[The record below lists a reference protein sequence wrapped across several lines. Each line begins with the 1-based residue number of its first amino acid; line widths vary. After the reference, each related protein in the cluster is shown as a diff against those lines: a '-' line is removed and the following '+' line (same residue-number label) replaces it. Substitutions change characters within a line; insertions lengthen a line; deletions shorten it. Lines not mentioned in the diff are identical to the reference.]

1 MSLILEALKKSEQ
14 QRRLGE
20 APTLGSPVVS
30 TRKRRSALPVLA
42 VLIVIGAG
50 AGWWLTRK
58 PVEPPATPP
67 PPVTADKTEAGK
79 PAGAQATKPGQSLA
93 GNQERLKAEAARR
106 KAEQAKRIEALGNA
120 KQNPPLGLP
129 NTANDAAL
137 PPLRKPGDP
146 VPHTLPPQKVQPATN
161 PARTDA
167 TAANPAKTETP
178 PANPAKTDATTATK
192 PGAVATPPAAE
203 TASATPPAPAAK
215 APPAAAPE
223 AAALPTI
230 WELPFSTR
238 KDIPALDL
246 SMHVYSSDPKER
258 FVVIKG
264 ERHVEGDEIGSDLTL
279 REIRQDG
286 LVLEYKGQKF
296 FFPRN
301 GR

>member
-30 TRKRRSALPVLA
+30 TRRRRSALPVLA
-42 VLIVIGAG
+42 ALIVIA
-50 AGWWLTRK
+50 
-58 PVEPPATPP
+58 
-67 PPVTADKTEAGK
+67 ADKTAPAK
-79 PAGAQATKPGQSLA
+79 PNGTQATKPGQTA
-93 GNQERLKAEAARR
+93 AADQERLKAEAAKR
-106 KAEQAKRIEALGNA
+106 KAEQTKRIEALGNA
-120 KQNPPLGLP
+120 KPNAPLGLP
-129 NTANDAAL
+129 NVASGVA
-137 PPLRKPGDP
+137 PPARKPGDP
-146 VPHTLPPQKVQPATN
+146 MPHTVPAQKVPPQSPPPA
-161 PARTDA
+161 
-167 TAANPAKTETP
+167 
-178 PANPAKTDATTATK
+178 ANPAKTDATVATK
-192 PGAVATPPAAE
+192 PGTVAAPTADAKTTPPTAE
-203 TASATPPAPAAK
+203 TASTPPPVPVAK
-215 APPAAAPE
+215 APPAAASE
-223 AAALPTI
+223 TAALPTI

-286 LVLEYKGQKF
+286 LVLDYKGQKF

>member
-30 TRKRRSALPVLA
+30 TRRRHSVLPVLA
-42 VLIVIGAG
+42 VLIVIAAG
-50 AGWWLTRK
+50 AGWWMTR
-58 PVEPPATPP
+58 PPAQPPATPAP
-67 PPVTADKTEAGK
+67 PPMTAEKACPTK
-79 PAGAQATKPGQSLA
+79 PDGAQAARPGQSA
-93 GNQERLKAEAARR
+93 AMNQERLKADAARR

-120 KQNPPLGLP
+120 RTNPPLGLP
-129 NTANDAAL
+129 NANPATAA
-137 PPLRKPGDP
+137 PRKPGDP
-146 VPHTLPPQKVQPATN
+146 LPHTTPAQPAPVT
-161 PARTDA
+161 PAPANRAKPDA
-167 TAANPAKTETP
+167 TAAAPKSG
-178 PANPAKTDATTATK
+178 ATT
-192 PGAVATPPAAE
+192 VPPAAAPATGTPAA
-203 TASATPPAPAAK
+203 TAPAPAR
-215 APPAAAPE
+215 APPAAAP
-223 AAALPTI
+223 ATAALPTI

-246 SMHVYSSDPKER
+246 SMHVYSSNPKER

-264 ERHVEGDEIGSDLTL
+264 ERHTEGDEIAADLTL

-286 LVLEYKGQKF
+286 VVLEFKGQKF

>member
-30 TRKRRSALPVLA
+30 TRRRRSLLPVLA
-42 VLIVIGAG
+42 ALIVIAAG

-58 PVEPPATPP
+58 PVQPPATPAP
-67 PPVTADKTEAGK
+67 PIAADAAAPSAATS
-79 PAGAQATKPGQSLA
+79 TKPGQTA
-93 GNQERLKAEAARR
+93 AATMQERARQDAAKR

-120 KQNPPLGLP
+120 KPNPPLGIP
-129 NTANDAAL
+129 NTASTAATTAQ
-137 PPLRKPGDP
+137 RKPGDP
-146 VPHTLPPQKVQPATN
+146 LPHAMPPQTAPAV
-161 PARTDA
+161 AR
-167 TAANPAKTETP
+167 P
-178 PANPAKTDATTATK
+178 PAENPAKTDATAAAPK
-192 PGAVATPPAAE
+192 SGAVTPPPAAAPAPE
-203 TASATPPAPAAK
+203 PATATPPAPANA
-215 APPAAAPE
+215 PAAAT
-223 AAALPTI
+223 AQGATLPTI

-238 KDIPALDL
+238 KDIPAVDL
-246 SMHVYSSDPKER
+246 SMHVYASDPKQR

-286 LVLEYKGQKF
+286 LVLDYKGTKF
-296 FFPRN
+296 FFPRS

>member
-30 TRKRRSALPVLA
+30 TRRRRSALPVLA
-42 VLIVIGAG
+42 ALIVIAAG

-58 PVEPPATPP
+58 PAEPPAAAPP
-67 PPVTADKTEAGK
+67 PITADKSESGK
-79 PAGAQATKPGQSLA
+79 PSSAPASKPGQSLGA
-93 GNQERLKAEAARR
+93 NQERVKAEAAKR
-106 KAEQAKRIEALGNA
+106 KAEQTKRIEALGNA
-120 KQNPPLGLP
+120 KPNAPLGLP
-129 NTANDAAL
+129 NVATGVA
-137 PPLRKPGDP
+137 PPARKPGDP
-146 VPHTLPPQKVQPATN
+146 MPHTVPAQKVPPQSPPPA
-161 PARTDA
+161 
-167 TAANPAKTETP
+167 
-178 PANPAKTDATTATK
+178 ANPAKTDATVATK
-192 PGAVATPPAAE
+192 RGTVAAPTADAKTTPPTAE
-203 TASATPPAPAAK
+203 TASTPPPVPVAK
-215 APPAAAPE
+215 APPAAASE
-223 AAALPTI
+223 TAALPTI

-286 LVLEYKGQKF
+286 LVLDYKGQKF

>member
-42 VLIVIGAG
+42 ALIVVAAG

-58 PVEPPATPP
+58 PAQPPAAPP
-67 PPVTADKTEAGK
+67 PPVTAEKTEPGK
-79 PAGAQATKPGQSLA
+79 PAAAQATKPGQSLA
-93 GNQERLKAEAARR
+93 ANQDRLKAEAARR

-120 KQNPPLGLP
+120 KPNPPLGLP
-129 NTANDAAL
+129 STANDAAL
-137 PPLRKPGDP
+137 PAMRKPGDP
-146 VPHTLPPQKVQPATN
+146 LPHTMPPKTPAQSPP
-161 PARTDA
+161 PA
-167 TAANPAKTETP
+167 
-178 PANPAKTDATTATK
+178 ANPAKTDAGAATK
-192 PGAVATPPAAE
+192 PGTMAPPPAAG
-203 TASATPPAPAAK
+203 TASATPPPPAAKAK
-215 APPAAAPE
+215 APPAAAPV
-223 AAALPTI
+223 ASATPALPTI

-246 SMHVYSSDPKER
+246 SMHVYSSDPKQR

-264 ERHVEGDEIGSDLTL
+264 ERHVEGDEIASDLTL

-286 LVLEYKGQKF
+286 LVLDYKGQQF

>member
-30 TRKRRSALPVLA
+30 TRRRRSTLPVLA
-42 VLIVIGAG
+42 ALIVIAAG
-50 AGWWLTRK
+50 AGWWLTRQPAQPSATTTPAPPIAVEQAGPDK
-58 PVEPPATPP
+58 PNGT
-67 PPVTADKTEAGK
+67 
-79 PAGAQATKPGQSLA
+79 QATNPGQTAPAS
-93 GNQERLKAEAARR
+93 QERLKAEAAAKR
-106 KAEQAKRIEALGNA
+106 KAEQAKRIEALA
-120 KQNPPLGLP
+120 ASKQNAPLGLP
-129 NTANDAAL
+129 NPANNAAM
-137 PPLRKPGDP
+137 PAQRKPGDP
-146 VPHTLPPQKVQPATN
+146 LPHTMPPQKTLPTPKPAKTG
-161 PARTDA
+161 A
-167 TAANPAKTETP
+167 TAAAPKSDAATP
-178 PANPAKTDATTATK
+178 QAAQAATTPAAK
-192 PGAVATPPAAE
+192 PATPPVAPP
-203 TASATPPAPAAK
+203 TTPPAPAK
-215 APPAAAPE
+215 AAPAAAPDV
-223 AAALPTI
+223 AALPTI

-286 LVLEYKGQKF
+286 LVLDYKGQKF

>member
-30 TRKRRSALPVLA
+30 TRRRRSLLPVLA
-42 VLIVIGAG
+42 VLIVIGVG
-50 AGWWLTRK
+50 AGWWLSRQ
-58 PVEPPATPP
+58 PAQPPATPAP
-67 PPVTADKTEAGK
+67 PITAEKTVPGK
-79 PAGAQATKPGQSLA
+79 PGDAQTSKPGQPA
-93 GNQERLKAEAARR
+93 ATAAANQERLKAEATKR

-120 KQNPPLGLP
+120 KQTPPLGLP
-129 NTANDAAL
+129 NANPSTAAMT
-137 PPLRKPGDP
+137 PRKPGDP
-146 VPHTLPPQKVQPATN
+146 IPHAMPSKAPPGEAAT
-161 PARTDA
+161 
-167 TAANPAKTETP
+167 
-178 PANPAKTDATTATK
+178 NPAKTDAT
-192 PGAVATPPAAE
+192 AVAPKPD
-203 TASATPPAPAAK
+203 AK
-215 APPAAAPE
+215 APPQIAAPAPDSAAATSPAPAKAPAAAAPPD
-223 AAALPTI
+223 ASALPTI
-230 WELPFSTR
+230 WELPFATR

-246 SMHVYSSDPKER
+246 SMHVYSSDPKQR

-264 ERHVEGDEIGSDLTL
+264 DRHVEGDEVASDLVL